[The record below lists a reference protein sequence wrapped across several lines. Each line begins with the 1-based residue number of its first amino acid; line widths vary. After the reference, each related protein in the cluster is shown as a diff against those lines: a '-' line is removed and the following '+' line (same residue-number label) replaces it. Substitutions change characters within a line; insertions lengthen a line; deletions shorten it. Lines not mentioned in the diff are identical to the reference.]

1 MLPSGRS
8 LVEQSSCEGGT
19 TTSTLLVT
27 GFEPFGEH
35 AENPSAQIAQ
45 ALHAAPIGIGSA
57 CVHGAVLP
65 VSRAQMP
72 ERLQQLLDETQPALV
87 LCLGLADGYLG
98 LAVERVAVNVQDF
111 PIADNDGASP
121 AGEPIAPDGP
131 YGLPATLDIKAI
143 RTAWRGHG
151 IPGYVSD
158 SAGTYLCNMAMYTAL
173 TLTAADG
180 IPAGFIHVPQLATQA
195 AKADRLVASMSLET
209 MVDGIRVALEAAWAA
224 ASAEANA
231 PLVAQSRR

>member
-1 MLPSGRS
+1 
-8 LVEQSSCEGGT
+8 
-19 TTSTLLVT
+19 VT

-45 ALHAAPIGIGSA
+45 ALDGAPIAGGSA
-57 CVHGAVLP
+57 RVHGAVLP
-65 VSRAQMP
+65 VSRTDMP
-72 ERLQQLLDETQPALV
+72 GRLQAVIDETAPALV
-87 LCLGLADGYLG
+87 LCTGLAAGYLG
-98 LAVERVAVNVQDF
+98 LAVERVALNVQDF
-111 PIADNDGASP
+111 PIADNDGALP
-121 AGEPIAPDGP
+121 ADEPIAADGP
-131 YGLPATLDIKAI
+131 YGLPATIDVKAI
-143 RTAWRGHG
+143 RAAWREHG

-173 TLTAADG
+173 TLTAAGG

-209 MVDGIRVALEAAWAA
+209 MTCGIRLALEAAWAA
-224 ASAEANA
+224 ASTEANA